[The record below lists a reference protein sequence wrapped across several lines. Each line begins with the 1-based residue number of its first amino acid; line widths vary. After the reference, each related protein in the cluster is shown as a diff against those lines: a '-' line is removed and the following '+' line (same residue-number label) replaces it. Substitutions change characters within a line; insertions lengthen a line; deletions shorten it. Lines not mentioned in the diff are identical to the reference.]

1 MGKPDSDSHRFEV
14 NSDTNFLNILR
25 QFSVRVGSV
34 AGAVENFVEHNIIER
49 EKLDHEMKSLLMGIE
64 KFVKENLAK
73 GISKGLQNIEDLSQ
87 ASKTVELKVKTWPHF
102 KGDLPSYQSALAS
115 GFDLRAQL
123 SEPIKIAPGERV
135 LVPTGLSFS
144 IPPNF
149 ELQMRPR
156 SGWAIRD
163 GITLLNSPGTID
175 ADYRGEVKLVV
186 VNLGDAEVMVK
197 DQDRIAQGVLCPV
210 FQACLT
216 LTTELD
222 STSRSD
228 GGFGSTGK

>member
-1 MGKPDSDSHRFEV
+1 MGKLGSDIHNCDV
-14 NSDTNFLNILR
+14 NPDTNFLNRLR
-25 QFSVRVGSV
+25 QFSNRMGTV
-34 AGAVENFVEHNIIER
+34 AGAVENFVEQNIIER
-49 EKLDHEMKSLLMGIE
+49 EKLDHEMKGLLLGIE
-64 KFVKENLAK
+64 KFVKENFVR
-73 GISKGLQNIEDLSQ
+73 GVSKGLQNFEDFTQ
-87 ASKTVELKVKTWPHF
+87 GAKVELKVKTWPHF

-115 GFDLRAQL
+115 GFDVRAQL
-123 SEPIKIAPGERV
+123 SETIKLAPGERC

-144 IPPNF
+144 IPPAF

-175 ADYRGEVKLVV
+175 ADYRGEVKVVV
-186 VNLGDAEVMVK
+186 VNLGQTEVIVK
-197 DQDRIAQGVLCPV
+197 DQDRIAQAVLCPV
-210 FQACLT
+210 FRASFT
-216 LTTELD
+216 LSNELD

>member
-1 MGKPDSDSHRFEV
+1 MGKIDSDSHSCDM
-14 NSDTNFLNILR
+14 NPDTNFLNKLR

-34 AGAVENFVEHNIIER
+34 AGVVENFVEHNIIER
-49 EKLDHEMKSLLMGIE
+49 EKLDHEMKGLVLGIE
-64 KFVKENLAK
+64 KFVKENLAR
-73 GISKGLQNIEDLSQ
+73 GISKGLQNIEDITKG
-87 ASKTVELKVKTWPHF
+87 SKVELKVKTWPHF

-115 GFDLRAQL
+115 GFDVRAQL
-123 SEPIKIAPGERV
+123 SETIKLAPGERI

-144 IPPNF
+144 IPPAF

-175 ADYRGEVKLVV
+175 SDYRGEVKVVV
-186 VNLGDAEVMVK
+186 VNLGQTEVMIN

-222 STSRSD
+222 STPRSD